1 MIRNRVA
8 MLPGIDLRGD
18 GGLVV
23 APPSLHP
30 GGRRYVWEISHHPD
44 ETPLAPLPHWLAGI
58 RRDDTVLHGHGARY
72 WRRLAH
78 EGVAAGERNN
88 TIASFAGHLLRRGV
102 DAEVAIEL
110 LLCWNR
116 RSLSA
121 AAAGRRGCP
130 HGRKHPT
137 NAVAPQSR
145 RKMIPRA
152 KLRLLS
158 APAAIHRKGGKV
170 R

>member
-116 RSLSA
+116 VRCRPPLPDGEVVRTVESILRTQL
-121 AAAGRRGCP
+121 RRNRGE
-130 HGRKHPT
+130 K
-137 NAVAPQSR
+137 
-145 RKMIPRA
+145 
-152 KLRLLS
+152 
-158 APAAIHRKGGKV
+158 
-170 R
+170 